1 MIEHIVIDY
10 LSSKLGIPVY
20 AEMPEKASPKLLIVE
35 KTGSSRTDHVESA
48 TIVVQSYAPTLFGA
62 SLLNNDVKSAM
73 EDIIQLSSISECSL
87 NSDYNYTDTATKR
100 YRYQAVFNIT
110 IN

>member
-1 MIEHIVIDY
+1 MV
-10 LSSKLGIPVY
+10 SSGT
-20 AEMPEKASPKLLIVE
+20 SSLLIVE

-73 EDIIQLSSISECSL
+73 EDIIQLSNISECSL
-87 NSDYNYTDTATKR
+87 NSDYNYTDTSTKK